1 MAVAPLSYEVVANNL
16 SREAENKIHDD
27 AVARRF
33 GFTGGLVPGVEVYAY
48 ACHLIL
54 RRFGP
59 EWLDRGVAECRFLKP
74 VYDGRRAR
82 VTAEPDGDA
91 LAWRV
96 ESEGELCATGSAAMG
111 EGRATPRAV
120 ADYPVVPP
128 AAHRPPAGAETIPP
142 GAWFGSKPLTVTPE
156 LAAEYLA
163 GIAEADPLYAADAI
177 VHPGQILRLC
187 NYVLAQNVVL
197 GPWIHV
203 GSSIRNLGRA
213 RVGDTLT
220 ARARVDA
227 NYERKGHLFVDLDVL
242 VVAGADR
249 PVAQVAHTA
258 IYRPRQVTEAA

>member
-1 MAVAPLSYEVVANNL
+1 MAAAPLSYEVIANNL

-48 ACHLIL
+48 ACHLIV
-54 RRFGP
+54 RRFGA

-82 VTAEPDGDA
+82 VTAESDGDV
-91 LAWRV
+91 LAWKV
-96 ESEGELCATGSAAMG
+96 ESEGVLCATGTAAMG
-111 EGRATPRAV
+111 DGRAAPRAIV
-120 ADYPVVPP
+120 DYPVVQP
-128 AAHRPPAGAETIPP
+128 ATDRPPASEATIPP
-142 GAWFGSKPLTVTPE
+142 GAWFGSKPLRVTSE
-156 LAAEYLA
+156 LAADYLV
-163 GIAEADPLYAADAI
+163 GVAETDSLYAAQGI

-203 GSSIRNLGRA
+203 ASKIRNLGRA
-213 RVGDTLT
+213 RVGETLT
-220 ARARVDA
+220 ARARVDG

-242 VVAGADR
+242 VVAGDDR

-258 IYRPRQVTEAA
+258 IYRPRQVIEAA

>member
-1 MAVAPLSYEVVANNL
+1 MAAAPLSYEVTANNL

-48 ACHLIL
+48 ACHLIV
-54 RRFGP
+54 RHFGP

-91 LAWRV
+91 LTWKV

-111 EGRATPRAV
+111 DGRAAPRAV
-120 ADYPVVPP
+120 AEYPVVQP
-128 AAHRPPAGAETIPP
+128 AAGRPPACGATIPP
-142 GAWFGSKPLTVTPE
+142 GAWFGSKPLTITSE
-156 LAAEYLA
+156 LAADYLA
-163 GIAEADPLYAADAI
+163 GVAEADPFYAAEGI

-203 GSSIRNLGRA
+203 ASKVRNLGRA
-213 RVGDTLT
+213 RVGETLT
-220 ARARVDA
+220 ARARVED

-242 VVAGADR
+242 IVAGADR

-258 IYRPRQVTEAA
+258 IYRPRQVIEAA